1 MTQIQ
6 LVGITP
12 DALADLIDM
21 RLNKR
26 FKDVTNYL
34 QPKEQTIYLT
44 RQEVAKLL
52 SVDLSTV
59 HNMTVKGILQKYQIS
74 GRVLYKR
81 DEVEN
86 SIVKI
91 KH

>member
-34 QPKEQTIYLT
+34 QPKANSLFNTPRSRETIVS
-44 RQEVAKLL
+44 RFVNC
-52 SVDLSTV
+52 S
-59 HNMTVKGILQKYQIS
+59 
-74 GRVLYKR
+74 
-81 DEVEN
+81 
-86 SIVKI
+86 
-91 KH
+91 

>member
-1 MTQIQ
+1 MTQIK

-34 QPKEQTIYLT
+34 QPKEQQFI
-44 RQEVAKLL
+44 
-52 SVDLSTV
+52 
-59 HNMTVKGILQKYQIS
+59 
-74 GRVLYKR
+74 
-81 DEVEN
+81 
-86 SIVKI
+86 
-91 KH
+91 